1 MGTRGSADTTQDERC
16 RSPRS
21 GELAVDL
28 SASSDQGLMT
38 PTRRRRMQHATRPT
52 DNRWF
57 RSGPCRHAV
66 AAHAGPLADLAV
78 VVKASSGPSRSALPE
93 SRAATTPARPPAAGA
108 KAVESLT
115 QSARG
120 REGLLGSAFDLS
132 PYGIGVVGLDGR
144 WLEIND
150 AYCRM
155 LGYERSELVGTSF
168 RDFTHPEDVA
178 EDRDFLAAAIAG
190 ELDSSDREKRYVRK
204 NGSALWAR
212 VRAEIVRDE
221 SGEPRYFVSHL
232 QEITERRAAQELQ
245 RLSERTLR
253 SVIDNTPAMISV
265 KDRDHRYTLVNRE
278 FEQAFGVTSDWIV
291 GRSDAEIVPASRIA
305 EVHAKDLLVLDGGQ
319 AVQDEETIVLDG
331 KERVLLR
338 TRFPLLDEDGAV
350 HAVCQASTDITERR
364 LEERS
369 KRERLQCSE
378 MIYSAL
384 AQARFVLHGQ
394 PIVNLASMQPVRS
407 ELLIR
412 MRKATGSDDLLAPD
426 EFLPAAERF
435 DLIQVID
442 EWVIDHAIKLAVAGH
457 CVTVNVSAKTIS
469 DPAHVDRIEQAVI
482 ASGASAE
489 NLVFEIT
496 ETAVADNLDAARTF
510 ATRLRQHG
518 CAIALDDFG
527 VGHGT
532 FTYLRHLPVDY
543 LKIEMQF
550 VRNLLNDDEDREIVV
565 AIVGVARQF
574 KIETI
579 AEGVEDQATLEE
591 LRRIGVDYVQGYWTG
606 RPAPLPNR
614 WIHPRNRRGDAHAT
628 SGQ

>member
-1 MGTRGSADTTQDERC
+1 
-16 RSPRS
+16 
-21 GELAVDL
+21 
-28 SASSDQGLMT
+28 MT
-38 PTRRRRMQHATRPT
+38 HVGPTA
-52 DNRWF
+52 
-57 RSGPCRHAV
+57 
-66 AAHAGPLADLAV
+66 
-78 VVKASSGPSRSALPE
+78 E
-93 SRAATTPARPPAAGA
+93 SVGVR
-108 KAVESLT
+108 ES
-115 QSARG
+115 
-120 REGLLGSAFDLS
+120 LLGSAFDLS

-155 LGYERSELVGTSF
+155 LGYERSELVGASF

-178 EDRDFLAAAIAG
+178 EDREFVAAAIAG

-204 NGSALWAR
+204 DGSVLWAR
-212 VRAEIVRDE
+212 VRAEIVRAE

-232 QEITERRAAQELQ
+232 QEMAERRAAQELQ
-245 RLSERTLR
+245 RVTERTLR

-265 KDRDHRYTLVNRE
+265 KDRNYRYTLVNRE
-278 FEQAFGVTSDWIV
+278 FEQEFGVTSDWIV
-291 GRSDAEIVPASRIA
+291 GRSDTEVVPASRIT
-305 EVHAKDLLVLDGGQ
+305 EVHAKDLLVLNGGQ
-319 AVQDEETIVLDG
+319 TAQEEETIVRDG
-331 KERVLLR
+331 KERVLMR

-350 HAVCQASTDITERR
+350 YAVCQASTDITERR
-364 LEERS
+364 LEERA

-384 AQARFVLHGQ
+384 AQDRFVLHGQ
-394 PIVNLASMQPVRS
+394 PIVKLASMQPVRS

-412 MRKATGSDDLLAPD
+412 MREAMGSNELLTPD

-435 DLIQVID
+435 DLIHVID
-442 EWVIDHAIKLAVAGH
+442 EWVIARAIKLAVAGH

-482 ASGASAE
+482 ASGASAK

-550 VRNLLNDDEDREIVV
+550 VRNLLDDDEDREIVA
-565 AIVGVARQF
+565 AIVGVARRF

-606 RPAPLPNR
+606 RPAPLPSTLM
-614 WIHPRNRRGDAHAT
+614 HPKNRRGDVRGTH
-628 SGQ
+628 GQ